1 MDRGFCPGPA
11 DYRFNG
17 NAFVFSLQATAL
29 NPPLGLWFPCAFLA
43 ARKAQPDD
51 PVPYCVA
58 PRRIC
63 SELFISSGLQRR
75 PQDVGA
81 ACRPHEVPR

>member
-29 NPPLGLWFPCAFLA
+29 NPPLGAWRNACW
-43 ARKAQPDD
+43 
-51 PVPYCVA
+51 A
-58 PRRIC
+58 PGRLSRTTRC
-63 SELFISSGLQRR
+63 
-75 PQDVGA
+75 PTA
-81 ACRPHEVPR
+81 